1 MVDLNYRKST
11 KINYPVN
18 EVIKYKKGLMIIYD
32 FKIIVTWLNLVIII
46 TTGSVRYTI
55 VGFFFKAN
63 AWIFEVKSKIQTRSF
78 IGIVGRFK

>member
-32 FKIIVTWLNLVIII
+32 FKIIVAWLNLVISNHNWLSEIHNC
-46 TTGSVRYTI
+46 
-55 VGFFFKAN
+55 GFFFKAN
-63 AWIFEVKSKIQTRSF
+63 AWIFEVKLKIQTRSF

>member
-55 VGFFFKAN
+55 VVFFKAN
-63 AWIFEVKSKIQTRSF
+63 AWIFEVKLKIQTRSF